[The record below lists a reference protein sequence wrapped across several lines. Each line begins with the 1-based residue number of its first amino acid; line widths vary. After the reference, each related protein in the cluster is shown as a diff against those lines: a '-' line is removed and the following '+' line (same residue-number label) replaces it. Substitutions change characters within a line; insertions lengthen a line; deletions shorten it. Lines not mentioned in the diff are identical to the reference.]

1 MGPVLDMTGPIR
13 IPILPISKYPANS
26 AAGVRAH
33 GAMMTD
39 THVTIEPAIL
49 YFGTPVVLISTQ
61 NEDGTANLAPMSSAW
76 WLGWRCMLGLQTASQ
91 TPQNM
96 IRTGECVLNLTT
108 PQQADAVNRLA
119 RLTGTQSIPELKQR
133 LGYAYEPR
141 KFEVA
146 GLTPIASQ
154 TVAAPRV
161 LECPIQL
168 EAVVAERHDIMADDP
183 QVAGLISAI
192 EVRITRVH
200 VHPSL
205 LMDGRENRIDPAKW
219 QPLIMNFQK
228 LYGVSNAEIVPS
240 RLAEIEEKH
249 YRMPDVDRA
258 REAALDSV
266 R

>member
-1 MGPVLDMTGPIR
+1 
-13 IPILPISKYPANS
+13 
-26 AAGVRAH
+26 
-33 GAMMTD
+33 MTD
-39 THVTIEPAIL
+39 PHVTIEPAIL

-96 IRTGECVLNLTT
+96 IRTGQCVLNLAS
-108 PQQADAVNRLA
+108 PKQADAVNRLA
-119 RLTGTQSIPELKQR
+119 RLTGTENIPALKQK
-133 LGYAYEPR
+133 LGYAYEPG

-146 GLTPIASQ
+146 GLTPVASQ
-154 TVAAPRV
+154 TVAAPRA

-183 QVAGLISAI
+183 EVAGLISAF

-200 VHPSL
+200 VHPDL
-205 LMDGRENRIDPAKW
+205 LMAGHENRIDPAKW
-219 QPLIMNFQK
+219 QPLIMTFQK

-240 RLAEIEEKH
+240 RLAEVEEKL

-258 REAALDSV
+258 REDTLETV

>member
-1 MGPVLDMTGPIR
+1 MIDPHVL
-13 IPILPISKYPANS
+13 
-26 AAGVRAH
+26 
-33 GAMMTD
+33 
-39 THVTIEPAIL
+39 IEPAIL

-96 IRTGECVLNLTT
+96 MRTGQCVLNLAS
-108 PQQADAVNRLA
+108 PKQADAVNRLA
-119 RLTGTQSIPELKQR
+119 RLTGTRAVPELKQR
-133 LGYAYEPR
+133 LGYTYEPS
-141 KFEVA
+141 KFEIA
-146 GLTPIASQ
+146 GLTPVASQ

-168 EAVVAERHDIMADDP
+168 EAVVAERHDLMADDA
-183 QVAGLISAI
+183 QVAGLISAF

-200 VHPSL
+200 VHPDL
-205 LMDGRENRIDPAKW
+205 LMAGHENRIDPARW

-228 LYGVSNAEIVPS
+228 LFGVSSDEIVPS
-240 RLAEIEEKH
+240 RLAEIDETI

-258 REAALDSV
+258 QEEALEPVS
-266 R
+266 

>member
-1 MGPVLDMTGPIR
+1 MNAP
-13 IPILPISKYPANS
+13 
-26 AAGVRAH
+26 
-33 GAMMTD
+33 
-39 THVTIEPAIL
+39 HVTIEPSIL
-49 YFGTPVVLISTQ
+49 YLGTPVVLISTQ

-108 PQQADAVNRLA
+108 VSQADAVNRLA
-119 RLTGTQSIPELKQR
+119 RLTGTKEIPALKQT
-133 LGYAYEPR
+133 LGYKYEPD
-141 KFEVA
+141 KFGVA
-146 GLTPIASQ
+146 GMTPIPSQ
-154 TVAAPRV
+154 TVSAPRA

-168 EAVVAERHDIMADDP
+168 EAVVAARHGIMDDDP
-183 QVAGLISAI
+183 AVAGLISAF

-205 LMDGRENRIDPAKW
+205 LMEGHENRIDPAKW

-228 LYGVSNAEIVPS
+228 LYGACNVEVVAS
-240 RLAEIEEKH
+240 RLAEIEEHK

-258 REAALDSV
+258 REAAIV
-266 R
+266 

>member
-1 MGPVLDMTGPIR
+1 MTGP
-13 IPILPISKYPANS
+13 
-26 AAGVRAH
+26 
-33 GAMMTD
+33 
-39 THVTIEPAIL
+39 HVTIEPSIL
-49 YFGTPVVLISTQ
+49 YLGTPVVLISTQ

-96 IRTGECVLNLTT
+96 IRTGQCVLNLAS
-108 PQQADAVNRLA
+108 PKQVDAVNKLT
-119 RLTGTQSIPELKQR
+119 RLTGTASVPELKQR
-133 LGYAYEPR
+133 LGYVYEPA
-141 KFEVA
+141 KFEAA
-146 GLTPIASQ
+146 GLTPVPSQ

-168 EAVVAERHDIMADDP
+168 EAVVAARHDMMADDP
-183 QVAGLISAI
+183 QVAGLISAF

-205 LMDGRENRIDPAKW
+205 LMDGHENRIDPLKW

-228 LYGVSNAEIVPS
+228 LYGVS
-240 RLAEIEEKH
+240 EIEVAPSSLAQIDERI

-258 REAALDSV
+258 RGEALEPSP
-266 R
+266 

>member
-1 MGPVLDMTGPIR
+1 V
-13 IPILPISKYPANS
+13 
-26 AAGVRAH
+26 
-33 GAMMTD
+33 TD
-39 THVTIEPAIL
+39 PHVTIEPSIL
-49 YFGTPVVLISTQ
+49 YLGTPVVLISTQ

-96 IRTGECVLNLTT
+96 IRTGQCVLNL
-108 PQQADAVNRLA
+108 PSPKQADAVNRLA
-119 RLTGTQSIPELKQR
+119 RLTGTETIPELKQR
-133 LGYAYEPR
+133 LGYTYEPS

-154 TVAAPRV
+154 TVAAPRA

-168 EAVVAERHDIMADDP
+168 EAVVAAQHGIMDDDP
-183 QVAGLISAI
+183 QVAGLLSAF

-205 LMDGRENRIDPAKW
+205 LMEGHENRIDPAKW

-228 LYGVSNAEIVPS
+228 LYGVSSIEVVPS
-240 RLAEIEEKH
+240 RLAEIEERA

-258 REAALDSV
+258 RDVVLEPAGWRNTIRDGFDPNKDL
-266 R
+266 RLG

>member
-1 MGPVLDMTGPIR
+1 
-13 IPILPISKYPANS
+13 
-26 AAGVRAH
+26 
-33 GAMMTD
+33 MTD

-96 IRTGECVLNLTT
+96 IRTGECVLNL
-108 PQQADAVNRLA
+108 PSPKQADAVNRLA
-119 RLTGTQSIPELKQR
+119 RLTGTKSIPELKQR
-133 LGYAYEPR
+133 LGYSYEPR

-146 GLTPIASQ
+146 GLTPVASQ
-154 TVAAPRV
+154 TVTAPRA

-168 EAVVAERHDIMADDP
+168 EAVVAARHGIMDDDP
-183 QVAGLISAI
+183 HVAGLISAF

-200 VHPSL
+200 VHPGL
-205 LMDGRENRIDPAKW
+205 LMDGHQNRIDPAKW

-228 LYGVSNAEIVPS
+228 LYGVSPAEIVPS
-240 RLAEIEEKH
+240 RLAEIDEKI

-258 REAALDSV
+258 RQEMLEEVSD
-266 R
+266 

>member
-1 MGPVLDMTGPIR
+1 MNAP
-13 IPILPISKYPANS
+13 
-26 AAGVRAH
+26 
-33 GAMMTD
+33 
-39 THVTIEPAIL
+39 HVTIEPAIL
-49 YFGTPVVLISTQ
+49 YLGTPVVLISTQ
-61 NEDGTANLAPMSSAW
+61 NEDGTANIAPMSSAW
-76 WLGWRCMLGLQTASQ
+76 WLGWRCMLGLQTASK

-96 IRTGECVLNLTT
+96 IRTGECVLNLASAK
-108 PQQADAVNRLA
+108 QADAVNKLA
-119 RLTGTQSIPELKQR
+119 RLTGTKEIPALKQR

-154 TVAAPRV
+154 TVAAPRA

-168 EAVVAERHDIMADDP
+168 EAVVAARHDMMTDDP
-183 QVAGLISAI
+183 QVAGLISAF

-205 LMDGRENRIDPAKW
+205 IMEGHPNRIDPAKW

-228 LYGVSNAEIVPS
+228 LYAVSDAEIVPS
-240 RLAEIEEKH
+240 RLAAIEEKL
-249 YRMPDVDRA
+249 YRMPDVNRA
-258 REAALDSV
+258 REATRGNA